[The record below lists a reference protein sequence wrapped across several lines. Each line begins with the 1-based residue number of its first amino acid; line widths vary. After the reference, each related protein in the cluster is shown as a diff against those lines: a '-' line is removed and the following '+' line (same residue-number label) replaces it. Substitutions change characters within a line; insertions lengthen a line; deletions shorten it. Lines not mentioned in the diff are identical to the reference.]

1 MKKTLII
8 LSSLILTSQAF
19 SARIVYDPTNHRQN
33 MQNYQMMILQKIEEV
48 KTATEN
54 IIQTQQQLEQLQH
67 DVTNLESWSGA
78 ILGEKNQELVNALKD
93 LNTINENSKSIL
105 RNAQQIDSNFDRIY
119 ATRDRLAKMDNKEL
133 AKEMYRLSQNRN
145 NNLKEHLKTAT
156 TILEQNEKENQSM
169 ANFMVLTD
177 GARGNL
183 QSSLATKKGIDQL
196 NNKIARMSELEAKK
210 LIIEA
215 ENLAEEEARKQ
226 VIEEEAARMRK
237 ASKETEE
244 WVKRQRAKKGIIL
257 ADKLTAVFLCLKNYF
272 YQLNNLHFKSFLYF
286 K

>member
-1 MKKTLII
+1 MRKSLII

-78 ILGEKNQELVNALKD
+78 ILGEKNQELVKALKD

-169 ANFMVLTD
+169 ANFMALTD

-244 WVKRQRAKKGIIL
+244 HAAKLRAKKG
-257 ADKLTAVFLCLKNYF
+257 YGW
-272 YQLNNLHFKSFLYF
+272 
-286 K
+286 

>member
-169 ANFMVLTD
+169 ANFMALTD